1 MNADQIDSK
10 VDWTPIAKSGAIL
23 ATCKLKKIS
32 DVRLDFIPTSGFII
46 MSLFFLISGL
56 FVLIRVAF
64 YMHLDEDG
72 FYVALILGSLFM
84 LTGVY
89 LLFVNRNRVIF
100 KNINGSWRISKSN
113 VFLKTIKFLPYKP
126 MYAIQ
131 VLEKQ
136 NDESSYYELNI
147 IYEDGS
153 RENILSQAEGDLVIN
168 NATVLGDSLKIPFLN
183 GVKVGKPFSKWGEF
197 RPFS

>member
-10 VDWTPIAKSGAIL
+10 VNWTPVAKSGGIL
-23 ATCKLKKIS
+23 AACKLKKIS

-46 MSLFFLISGL
+46 FALFFLIGGL
-56 FVLIRVAF
+56 FVLIRVVF

-72 FYVALILGSLFM
+72 FYAALILGSLFM
-84 LTGVY
+84 LIGVY
-89 LLFVNRNRVIF
+89 LLSVNRNRVIF

-113 VFLKTIKFLPYKP
+113 VFSKTIKFLPYKP

-131 VLEKQ
+131 VLETK
-136 NDESSYYELNI
+136 NDESTYYELNI

-153 RENILSQAEGDLVIN
+153 REKS
-168 NATVLGDSLKIPFLN
+168 
-183 GVKVGKPFSKWGEF
+183 
-197 RPFS
+197 